1 MKKILKVLA
10 VMLALCLMISICA
23 CKDDAYDNDQNTVVG
38 DTEDQ
43 NDEQNNNQND
53 GQNDNDQDDGQND
66 NDQNDETQNNNQN
79 DENQNGGPNNSGDDE
94 DDRWG
99 ELNPL

>member
-53 GQNDNDQDDGQND
+53 EQNNNQNDGQND

-99 ELNPL
+99 EFNPL